1 MATDRKVFALL
12 IDGDNAQPALI
23 PQILDKVKEYGDI
36 AIKRVYGDWSQEQL
50 KIWKEVVNRH
60 AIETPHRF
68 NGSKNKNATDI
79 ALVIDAMD
87 ILHEKR
93 DKITAF
99 CIISSDSDFAHLA
112 LRIRQGGLFVL
123 GIGIE
128 KTPFRDVCDEF
139 ITTESFQNPISNNG
153 VAVQPVSLPPVQ
165 VPFEILFINAYEIC
179 MDKNLQGE
187 DGSLALQ
194 SVREVI
200 KELFP
205 EGYHLFAQKMP
216 NFVTKT
222 KAFADAYPTAMAIQ
236 ELKENK
242 PIIHRVSLDVSMLKF
257 WIAYQYAIEVYK
269 FTDTDEWV
277 TLSAIEYAFNEM
289 FSVEYSSIQKF
300 LKAIRKL
307 KVKYPNIV
315 ELYEHA
321 DGEEITYYVRIGN
334 PRTDELDKFYHAY
347 TEAISANK
355 IPDGEGW
362 ITLSVLGTIVRNLYP
377 TYDPLTYRGTR
388 YSKLGKVIEL
398 LHEFHPD
405 AIELKHENNTTSIRM
420 KR

>member
-128 KTPFRDVCDEF
+128 KTPFREVCDEF

-153 VAVQPVSLPPVQ
+153 VTVQSVSLPPVQ

-179 MDKNLQGE
+179 MDNNLQKE
-187 DGSLALQ
+187 DGSFALQ
-194 SVREVI
+194 DIRDAMKDVS
-200 KELFP
+200 P
-205 EGYHLFAQKMP
+205 ESQYLTQKMP
-216 NFVTKT
+216 DFVVKTKT
-222 KAFADAYPTAMAIQ
+222 FADSYPIVMTLQ
-236 ELKENK
+236 ELKDNK
-242 PIIHRVSLDVSMLKF
+242 PVVHRVSLDAPMLKF
-257 WIAYQYAIEVYK
+257 WIAYQHALDVYK
-269 FTDTDEWV
+269 FTDTDDWV

-289 FSVEYSSIQKF
+289 FSIEYSSIQKF
-300 LKAIRKL
+300 LKALRKMKL
-307 KVKYPNIV
+307 KYPNMM

-334 PRTDELDKFYHAY
+334 SRTDELDKFQNAY
-347 TEAISANK
+347 TEAINADKTPN
-355 IPDGEGW
+355 GEGW
-362 ITLSVLGTIVRNLYP
+362 IKLSLLGTIIRNLYP
-377 TYDPLTYRGTR
+377 SHDPLTYRGTR
-388 YSKLGKVIEL
+388 YSKLGKVVEL

-405 AIELKHENNTTSIRM
+405 VIELRHENNTTFIRM
-420 KR
+420 KH